1 MDEQLVLVVSLWLR
15 DGDVPGFEEF
25 ERQAA
30 RLMARHGGRIERAIR
45 RSAGAGSPDDPFE
58 VHIVTFP
65 TPAAFAAYRA
75 DPDTS
80 LLAPLRETLIARTMI
95 VAGHDVEGY

>member
-1 MDEQLVLVVSLWLR
+1 MDEQMVLVVSLWLR
-15 DGDVPGFEEF
+15 DGDVAGFEAF

-45 RSAGAGSPDDPFE
+45 RGAGSPDDPFE
-58 VHIVTFP
+58 IHIVTFP

-80 LLAPLRETLIARTMI
+80 MLAPLRETLIARTTI
-95 VAGHDVEGY
+95 VAGHDVQGY